1 MLSKRRHVA
10 KSDISPV
17 LFMTVD
23 GEPMSFFLRP
33 SPNKVK
39 LQPLITAGGGLLCN
53 VQRSGAILLIDPE
66 ERGSVP
72 ETSKYC
78 LVYSVCILIAG
89 IYIKI
94 VYLYKSP
101 DVCLQLLLGRAAYTP
116 EEDAAIL
123 SYVRNHMTQTG
134 GNRLW
139 QEMEKKC
146 VTSHSWQSMK
156 HRYKTQ
162 LAKKLSGVEEVK
174 TIKEKT
180 KVIYLEGVASSISPI
195 AVDSTPANV
204 EDQTCSSLQEEV
216 QHVKPQTDVPAAE
229 STQAEIAATET
240 SGSPQPKGLCLDSQ
254 TDVHPIPAEST
265 EPKRAKAQSVIS
277 PQKGTVLD
285 SPMVEQPQ
293 RRITRRQLVL
303 EPSSSPETYGKK
315 LRSSS
320 TSAEKPSSS
329 PQPLKKTK
337 SAVKSPLQ
345 KDSAVD
351 QSPSKRAK
359 GKTVAAVEESQ
370 REESEEATVSE
381 RPPSVSVI
389 KALMKTSGDIPAAL
403 DLLLDPSSVS
413 GPFWNRYD
421 DGLLLSADAVLR
433 QQLQEKYGEESLAKR
448 IVFLELEG

>member
-66 ERGSVP
+66 ERAEARTSVYVSTQYIYDCVERGEQLDVEHYRLKP
-72 ETSKYC
+72 EVVLRHSARLNNT
-78 LVYSVCILIAG
+78 G

-180 KVIYLEGVASSISPI
+180 KVIYLEGVASSISAYWI
-195 AVDSTPANV
+195 HCDSIMMKTFALYCNIFYLHAFYKYLG
-204 EDQTCSSLQEEV
+204 CS
-216 QHVKPQTDVPAAE
+216 T
-229 STQAEIAATET
+229 
-240 SGSPQPKGLCLDSQ
+240 
-254 TDVHPIPAEST
+254 ST
-265 EPKRAKAQSVIS
+265 EPPVPPSDTPA
-277 PQKGTVLD
+277 D
-285 SPMVEQPQ
+285 
-293 RRITRRQLVL
+293 
-303 EPSSSPETYGKK
+303 PSSTQ
-315 LRSSS
+315 
-320 TSAEKPSSS
+320 SS
-329 PQPLKKTK
+329 PQPRP
-337 SAVKSPLQ
+337 SLQ
-345 KDSAVD
+345 MNVQDAHKAS
-351 QSPSKRAK
+351 RAHLFIFDIIFDL
-359 GKTVAAVEESQ
+359 S
-370 REESEEATVSE
+370 
-381 RPPSVSVI
+381 
-389 KALMKTSGDIPAAL
+389 LMKTSGDIPAAL

>member
-66 ERGSVP
+66 ERAEARTSVYVSTQYIYDCVERGEQLDVEHYRLKP
-72 ETSKYC
+72 EVVLRHSARLNNT
-78 LVYSVCILIAG
+78 G

-180 KVIYLEGVASSISPI
+180 KVIYLEGVASSISAYWI
-195 AVDSTPANV
+195 HCDS
-204 EDQTCSSLQEEV
+204 
-216 QHVKPQTDVPAAE
+216 
-229 STQAEIAATET
+229 I
-240 SGSPQPKGLCLDSQ
+240 
-254 TDVHPIPAEST
+254 
-265 EPKRAKAQSVIS
+265 
-277 PQKGTVLD
+277 
-285 SPMVEQPQ
+285 MM
-293 RRITRRQLVL
+293 
-303 EPSSSPETYGKK
+303 
-315 LRSSS
+315 
-320 TSAEKPSSS
+320 
-329 PQPLKKTK
+329 KTFALYLIFDL
-337 SAVKSPLQ
+337 S
-345 KDSAVD
+345 
-351 QSPSKRAK
+351 
-359 GKTVAAVEESQ
+359 
-370 REESEEATVSE
+370 
-381 RPPSVSVI
+381 
-389 KALMKTSGDIPAAL
+389 LMKTSGDIPAAL

>member
-66 ERGSVP
+66 ERAEARTYVSTQYIYDCVERGEQLDVEHYRLKPEVVLRHSARLNNSKEGSP
-72 ETSKYC
+72 GLLGGMIIC
-78 LVYSVCILIAG
+78 LVISMYSH
-89 IYIKI
+89 
-94 VYLYKSP
+94 S
-101 DVCLQLLLGRAAYTP
+101 RAAYTP

-180 KVIYLEGVASSISPI
+180 KVIYLEGVASSISAYWI
-195 AVDSTPANV
+195 HCDSIMMKTFALYCNIFYLHAFYKYLQNPV
-204 EDQTCSSLQEEV
+204 ETVMIQ
-216 QHVKPQTDVPAAE
+216 
-229 STQAEIAATET
+229 ST
-240 SGSPQPKGLCLDSQ
+240 
-254 TDVHPIPAEST
+254 ST
-265 EPKRAKAQSVIS
+265 EPPVPPSDTPA
-277 PQKGTVLD
+277 D
-285 SPMVEQPQ
+285 
-293 RRITRRQLVL
+293 
-303 EPSSSPETYGKK
+303 PSSTQ
-315 LRSSS
+315 
-320 TSAEKPSSS
+320 SS
-329 PQPLKKTK
+329 PQPRP
-337 SAVKSPLQ
+337 SLQ
-345 KDSAVD
+345 MNVQDAHKASRAHLFIFDSD
-351 QSPSKRAK
+351 SQEDDTQSPGDNTAAPAK
-359 GKTVAAVEESQ
+359 PYVNEDAALPLTQVQLEED
-370 REESEEATVSE
+370 RERIIELMDQTKQVSVSE
-381 RPPSVSVI
+381 QMYLCACIVT
-389 KALMKTSGDIPAAL
+389 KTSL
-403 DLLLDPSSVS
+403 CFCFSE
-413 GPFWNRYD
+413 R
-421 DGLLLSADAVLR
+421 
-433 QQLQEKYGEESLAKR
+433 
-448 IVFLELEG
+448 